1 MSKNEAMEETKD
13 LLSDMEVYSLL
24 RETEDKFKLADALL
38 PDSWLDN
45 NFIVTQPDA
54 YNWDRPVT
62 LVLNTK

>member
-1 MSKNEAMEETKD
+1 MRKIEVMEETKD
-13 LLSDMEVYSLL
+13 LISDMEVYSLL
-24 RETEDKFKLADALL
+24 REAEEKIKLADALL